1 MKNIIFKM
9 TREEF
14 VKWFAENACFSKES
28 ESSDVYWRNLV
39 DYADYI
45 FDYVEIESD
54 KVIYKWEELYW
65 GGSSYENR
73 EFTFEEFVE
82 AYKNDS
88 IK

>member
-1 MKNIIFKM
+1 M

-65 GGSSYENR
+65 GG
-73 EFTFEEFVE
+73 
-82 AYKNDS
+82 ND
-88 IK
+88 I

>member
-1 MKNIIFKM
+1 M

-14 VKWFAENACFSKES
+14 IKWFSENTGFSRES
-28 ESSDVYWRNLV
+28 ENSDDYWRYMV
-39 DYADYI
+39 DYADYR

-54 KVIYKWEELYW
+54 KVIYRWEELCW
-65 GGSSYENR
+65 GGSNYENR
-73 EFTFEEFVE
+73 EFSFEEFVE